1 MKKKFFTLIELLVV
15 IAIIAILASMLL
27 PALNKARG
35 KAYAAT
41 CTSNL
46 KQIGTAVAMY
56 TSDYDDSYMPYHGS
70 YNWPWSLKVNKYLP
84 SPTIFF
90 CESAMKVL
98 TGQYTGGNNNAI
110 ANPTVANRY
119 DDITYGY
126 NYYYAGADYT
136 GPAATRFTEP
146 KPAKV
151 GQFRH
156 ASRKILM
163 ADARAKGVGDT
174 TFYGTCYIVPAVNAT
189 HTNSIHNVHANAANI
204 LWVDGHVSLE
214 KLAKER
220 FEMIGGHSFFNRTE
234 NPMN

>member
-1 MKKKFFTLIELLVV
+1 MKKKCFTLIELLVV

-27 PALNKARG
+27 PALNKARE
-35 KAYAAT
+35 KAYTAT

-56 TSDYDDSYMPYHGS
+56 TGDYDDSYMPYHAS

-84 SPTIFF
+84 GPKIFF
-90 CESAMKVL
+90 CESATKVL
-98 TGQYTGGNNNAI
+98 TGKYTGGTNSAI
-110 ANPTVANRY
+110 YLPTTPSRY
-119 DDITYGY
+119 GFITYGY

-136 GPAATRFTEP
+136 GPANKFTEP

-163 ADARAKGVGDT
+163 ADARAIGVGDT

-189 HTNSIHNVHANAANI
+189 HTNSIHNVHSNAANI
-204 LWVDGHVSLE
+204 LWADGHVSLE
-214 KLAKER
+214 KSAKER
-220 FEMIGGHSFFNRTE
+220 FEMIGGHSFFNRSE
-234 NPMN
+234 NPLN